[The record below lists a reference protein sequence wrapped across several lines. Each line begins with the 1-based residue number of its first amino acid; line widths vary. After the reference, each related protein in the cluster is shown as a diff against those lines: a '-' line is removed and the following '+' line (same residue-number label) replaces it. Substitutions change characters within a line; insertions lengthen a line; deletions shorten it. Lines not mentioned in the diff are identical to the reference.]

1 MLIVMSDIQDKRQT
15 KRFPIRIPISL
26 VFGEQSMDILTHNVS
41 RSGIF
46 LRAGLMPKIGK
57 EMALE
62 CRVPTNREP
71 VRLTA
76 KVVHRTPPSNLLGQV
91 TGFAVEILEGDLE
104 AWASF
109 LSLIE
114 LAEAQ
119 LRMESQL
126 QEVDTEGLKLRRRP
140 RVSRAMRIRLNVGDD
155 QVSAV
160 TEDVSGGGL
169 FVRTDASFRVGQ
181 VMDVDVVHPQTF
193 ANIRC
198 RAAVRWVGSKQG
210 KNGIGLELIADDIEE
225 ARLGAFLSTGQFPA
239 LPPEEQS

>member
-1 MLIVMSDIQDKRQT
+1 MPGSHKSQPFVYC
-15 KRFPIRIPISL
+15 
-26 VFGEQSMDILTHNVS
+26 QSGASNAAFEFVGTSHWIWWDPRGPRSMGILSFTH
-41 RSGIF
+41 R
-46 LRAGLMPKIGK
+46 
-57 EMALE
+57 
-62 CRVPTNREP
+62 
-71 VRLTA
+71 
-76 KVVHRTPPSNLLGQV
+76 
-91 TGFAVEILEGDLE
+91 
-104 AWASF
+104 
-109 LSLIE
+109 

-126 QEVDTEGLKLRRRP
+126 QEVDTEGLKLDEGS
-140 RVSRAMRIRLNVGDD
+140 VSRAMRIRLNVGED

-169 FVRTDASFRVGQ
+169 FVRTDAPFRVGQ

-239 LPPEEQS
+239 LPPEEQP

>member
-1 MLIVMSDIQDKRQT
+1 MNDVDDKRESR
-15 KRFPIRIPISL
+15 RFPIRIPINL
-26 VFGEQSMDILTHNVS
+26 VFGEQTMDLLTHNVS

-57 EMALE
+57 ELLLE
-62 CRVPTNREP
+62 CRTPSSSTP
-71 VRLTA
+71 LRLQA

-91 TGFAVEILEGDLE
+91 IGFAVEIQGGDLDD
-104 AWASF
+104 WANF
-109 LSLIE
+109 MSLLE

-119 LRMESQL
+119 LKMENEL

-140 RVSRAMRIRLNVGDD
+140 RVSRAMRIRLNSGEDE
-155 QVSAV
+155 VSGV

-169 FVRTDASFRVGQ
+169 FVRTDAAFRVGQ

-225 ARLGAFLSTGQFPA
+225 ERLGVFLSTGQFPA
-239 LPPEEQS
+239 LPPEK

>member
-1 MLIVMSDIQDKRQT
+1 
-15 KRFPIRIPISL
+15 
-26 VFGEQSMDILTHNVS
+26 MDLLTHNVS

-46 LRAGLMPKIGK
+46 VRAGLMPKIGK
-57 EMALE
+57 ELVLQCRTPTSQTPLRLE
-62 CRVPTNREP
+62 V
-71 VRLTA
+71 

-91 TGFAVEILEGDLE
+91 IGFAVELKGGDLQG
-104 AWASF
+104 WASF
-109 LSLIE
+109 ISLLE

-119 LRMESQL
+119 LKMENEL

-140 RVSRAMRIRLNVGDD
+140 RVSRAMRIRLNLGDD
-155 QVSAV
+155 EVSGV

-169 FVRTDASFRVGQ
+169 FVRTDAEFRVGQ

-225 ARLGAFLSTGQFPA
+225 ERLGAFLSTGQFPA
-239 LPPEEQS
+239 LPPEK